1 VGLILAFAAGF
12 FVGGRGGNEGLD
24 EVLAAIRVVRDSNEF
39 EDLLAALRS
48 HASHTFR
55 ELADRLG
62 SDTKEPITMSSVLDQ
77 ARELF
82 DRNAKGFAS

>member
-1 VGLILAFAAGF
+1 VGLIMAFAVGY

-39 EDLLAALRS
+39 EDLLAALRT
-48 HASHTFR
+48 HASHTLR

-62 SDTKEPITMSSVLDQ
+62 PDTKEPLTMTSVLDQ

-82 DRNAKGFAS
+82 ERNAKGFAS